1 MGAVKAPFII
11 FIRSIIIISIIR
23 KRVRDTERDEK
34 ILGVGAGGGRDR
46 DRETETDRQTGRQAD
61 RQAYR
66 HTEDYTEEEKM
77 TQNCITDFFLF
88 CSGGGDEL

>member
-1 MGAVKAPFII
+1 MGAVEVHFII

-34 ILGVGAGGGRDR
+34 ILGVGAGGGERQRQRDR
-46 DRETETDRQTGRQAD
+46 DRQTDRQTD

-66 HTEDYTEEEKM
+66 QTEDYTEEEKM